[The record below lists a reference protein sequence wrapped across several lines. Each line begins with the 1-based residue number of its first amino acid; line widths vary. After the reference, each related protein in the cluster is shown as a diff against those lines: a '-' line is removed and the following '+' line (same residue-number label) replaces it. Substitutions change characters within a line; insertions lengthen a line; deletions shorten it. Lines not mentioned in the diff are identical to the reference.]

1 MEAEK
6 TKVLIATEAQRVVEK
21 EAETERKKST
31 IEAQMLSDVS
41 RINMDKVRAYHSGE
55 GNACSPS
62 RPFPFNAIVRTY
74 VRTYG
79 GLVGILFILRGG
91 LLL

>member
-6 TKVLIATEAQRVVEK
+6 TKLLIATEAQRVVEK

-41 RINMDKVRAYHSGE
+41 RINMDKVRVIHERE
-55 GNACSPS
+55 GGAEPS
-62 RPFPFNAIVRTY
+62 HPASRSVTVYASY
-74 VRTYG
+74 VGFVLFFFFFTG
-79 GLVGILFILRGG
+79 GGAM
-91 LLL
+91 